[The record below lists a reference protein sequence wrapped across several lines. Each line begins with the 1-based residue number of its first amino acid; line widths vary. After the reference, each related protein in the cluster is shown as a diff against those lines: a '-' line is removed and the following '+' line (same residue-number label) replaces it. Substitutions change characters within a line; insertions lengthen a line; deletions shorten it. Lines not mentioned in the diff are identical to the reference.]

1 MAIGRRVAVDK
12 RLRAL
17 WTVGVAGDADDRTLL
32 SRYALSQDEGAE
44 EAFRVLVERH
54 RPMVLRVCR
63 RVMGDLQEA
72 EDATQA
78 VFLVLARKAGSIWEA
93 GTVAPW
99 LHGVA
104 RRIAAKARV
113 RAAARRCVETQ
124 AASVA
129 ASLRDSDRNTATVVE
144 DWDVIHEEV
153 DRLPA
158 KYRALV
164 VLCYLEGQTYEQA
177 ARQIGCPVGT
187 VRVRLSRARERLR
200 TRLTR
205 RGIGPERVAAI
216 GSFADAAGGVW
227 SSASVAESVAV
238 GAGWVEATIQA
249 ARTLSISRHPRAGT
263 VPASVLEF
271 YEDGMRAM
279 IMKRC
284 VTAAAWLLAA
294 GLTGVGAI
302 GLAGVGAGEQEKAA
316 LPGNERRAP
325 DAPGG
330 RRSSELPIDFDS
342 PEALGKHTESRVK
355 AARQHLDFQRAYY
368 KEGRIAIDRYIHAS
382 EQLMLAELAASANE
396 EQRVA
401 AAKANMDRIT
411 ELVKLEQEELVTGN
425 RTPADVAEAVVAYEN
440 AACAYLEVRHGRG
453 PSEIEILRKRVE
465 ALEKQLGSPRKPSE
479 PPVTRRN

>member
-44 EAFRVLVERH
+44 DAFRLLVERH

-78 VFLVLARKAGSIWEA
+78 VFLVLARKAGSIRVA
-93 GTVAPW
+93 GTVCAWAPRRRA
-99 LHGVA
+99 LDRGQSEGAGCRPPLRRDPGGVG
-104 RRIAAKARV
+104 RR
-113 RAAARRCVETQ
+113 
-124 AASVA
+124 VA
-129 ASLRDSDRNTATVVE
+129 PGLGLNTATVVE

-153 DRLPA
+153 DRLPE
-158 KYRALV
+158 KYRAPV

-205 RGIGPERVAAI
+205 RGLGPERVAAI
-216 GSFADAAGGVW
+216 GSFADAAGGVR
-227 SSASVAESVAV
+227 SSAIVAESVAV

-271 YEDGMRAM
+271 YVDGMRAM
-279 IMKRC
+279 MMKRW

-294 GLTGVGAI
+294 GLTAVGAI
-302 GLAGVGAGEQEKAA
+302 GLAGVGAGGQEKAA

-342 PEALGKHTESRVK
+342 PEATWQAH
-355 AARQHLDFQRAYY
+355 
-368 KEGRIAIDRYIHAS
+368 
-382 EQLMLAELAASANE
+382 
-396 EQRVA
+396 
-401 AAKANMDRIT
+401 
-411 ELVKLEQEELVTGN
+411 
-425 RTPADVAEAVVAYEN
+425 
-440 AACAYLEVRHGRG
+440 
-453 PSEIEILRKRVE
+453 
-465 ALEKQLGSPRKPSE
+465 
-479 PPVTRRN
+479 